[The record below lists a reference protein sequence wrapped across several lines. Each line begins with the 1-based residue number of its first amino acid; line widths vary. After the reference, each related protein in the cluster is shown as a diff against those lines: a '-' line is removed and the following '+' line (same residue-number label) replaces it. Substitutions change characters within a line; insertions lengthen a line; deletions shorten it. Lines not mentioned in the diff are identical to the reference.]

1 MKKIALSIWILLL
14 IAWCS
19 SNDEVVV
26 STEKQD
32 FIVETKLWSEFQDSS
47 FLEKS
52 GRVSSSQ
59 DILLTSN
66 ANGRIKTLS
75 VKVWDS
81 INAGQTIARLDDT
94 LWNYSFALQRAK
106 NWVER
111 SSINF
116 DSQKLQ
122 LDKQLFD
129 AQVNLQNLE
138 LSLDTAKKTGVQN
151 VIQAKDSIQNSEFTN
166 TNTPTNLQIEQID
179 NTISRLELEYQNKI
193 ISDQETIEWFKSNIK
208 KEIISL
214 TFSIDDI
221 IEFSDNILKVSN
233 NDINKNIN
241 FDQLLW
247 AWDSVQ
253 KQRSKDILRELIDYR
268 NSSTYITYQEKLNSW
283 NVSEGELLEIIDYL
297 NVWYSTSKNLLT
309 NLEITLNNSLV
320 SIGQLSQTQI
330 DAFVS
335 QINWYESSIQWS
347 YSAFISLSNTIK
359 SFLRTYENTQLS
371 LVKNIDLQKKD
382 KEIQIKNKQIQENN
396 LQASEL
402 NATIWLEKIQISN
415 ADTIAW
421 LQNQILSAKNTIS
434 NLKSSYDVSLSSLKN
449 AIAESNIALASAQ
462 NDYAKLTIR
471 SPINWTVWEVFVDV
485 WQEVASWTQITNL
498 LSDNTPEIQVAFSR
512 EELQYITIG
521 QKVLV
526 NTANES
532 ISWTV
537 YSLSD
542 IADKNLNYVSTIVFE
557 SGVNFIW
564 DLVEVQIPI
573 STSQT
578 LYPINIISTNG
589 DGSWTINILRVD
601 GIKQAQVV
609 LWGIY
614 GEYVEVI
621 SCTFEER
628 DCENQKIIMTDISNY
643 ESQKFMLVEKK

>member
-1 MKKIALSIWILLL
+1 MKKIALSIGILLL
-14 IAWCS
+14 IAGCS

-32 FIVETKLWSEFQDSS
+32 FIVETKLGSEFQDSS

-75 VKVWDS
+75 VKVGDS

-94 LWNYSFALQRAK
+94 LGNYSFALQRAK
-106 NWVER
+106 NGVER

-193 ISDQETIEWFKSNIK
+193 ISDQETIEGFKSNIK

-241 FDQLLW
+241 FDQLLG
-247 AWDSVQ
+247 AGDSVQ

-268 NSSTYITYQEKLNSW
+268 NSSTYITYQEKLNSG

-297 NVWYSTSKNLLT
+297 NVGYSTSKNLLT

-335 QINWYESSIQWS
+335 QINGYESSIQGS

-402 NATIWLEKIQISN
+402 NATIGLEKIQISN
-415 ADTIAW
+415 ADTIAG

-471 SPINWTVWEVFVDV
+471 SPINGTVGEVFVDV
-485 WQEVASWTQITNL
+485 GQEVASGTQITNL

-532 ISWTV
+532 ISGTV

-557 SGVNFIW
+557 SGVNFIG

-589 DGSWTINILRVD
+589 DGSGTINILRVD

-609 LWGIY
+609 LGGIY